1 MKLSPSRIRRAELQL
16 RQGRGLGQIARSLD
30 VPFGLVCLALF
41 GGGAAWTPPGS
52 TQSHAPDEPA
62 IAGEVAPN
70 ADPASHSPETADQST
85 AARTDVRQVIGSEED
100 GAAFDAGAMTSQAG
114 TQAPPVDT
122 QSAADA
128 DMHRSGRLSGPA
140 DPLRSGTAEGDEA
153 GTPAPVPASA
163 RFRLHNGLGEYLHE
177 HERGLTRVSKF
188 FWRGTEAD
196 VVALWKRRPHFRD
209 LDMEPITDTR
219 VQS

>member
-1 MKLSPSRIRRAELQL
+1 MKLSPSQIRRAELQR

-30 VPFGLVCLALF
+30 VPFELVCLALF
-41 GGGAAWTPPGS
+41 GGNAAWQPPGS
-52 TQSHAPDEPA
+52 TQSHAPDAPA

-70 ADPASHSPETADQST
+70 ADPASHSPDSADDLPAASGTDRELSVAGPEDALGRQSADTLRAERERPGEGVTAGETAPER
-85 AARTDVRQVIGSEED
+85 AACD
-100 GAAFDAGAMTSQAG
+100 
-114 TQAPPVDT
+114 
-122 QSAADA
+122 
-128 DMHRSGRLSGPA
+128 PA
-140 DPLRSGTAEGDEA
+140 DPQWSGAAEGDKA

-196 VVALWKRRPHFRD
+196 VVALWKRRPHFRA